1 MNRKLWAALSLAATL
16 LSAQE
21 FDILIVNGR
30 IADGT
35 GNPSFLGD
43 LGIKEGRVAAL
54 GRLAGRGARRTIDA
68 RGMVVTPGFI
78 DMHNH
83 SDEAI
88 LSDGNAESMIR
99 MGVTS
104 MILGEGS
111 SAAPTAEYP
120 RFRDYW
126 AALRKSG
133 VSTNIGSYAGSG
145 LIYQAVRGSQPGPAT
160 PAELDRMRSLI
171 AQAMEDGALGVSTSL
186 HQTPGFWI
194 STAELTEM
202 AKVAARYGGIYA
214 THTRSEGEEVFDSIS
229 EAIQIAKDAGTT
241 VDLLHLKIAHHK
253 LWGQMPELLGVIE
266 NARKQGV
273 DVEAHIYPYT
283 AGQNAGL
290 RNVIPPW
297 AHEGGTARMLQ
308 RLQDPS
314 LRARLEKD
322 ITNGIPGWYNHYTAV
337 GSDWSRIQIVST
349 ANPAYRKYV
358 GKRMSELIA
367 DKGKPWLDVLFETLI
382 DNKGAVPAL
391 YYHHVEAD
399 MRAAMKAPFV
409 SFGSDGSALK
419 ADPAAGRGLPH
430 PRSFGTFARVMGH
443 YVRDEKVLT
452 LEDAVRKATSHN
464 AAKVRLYD
472 RGLLR
477 PGQWADVT
485 VFRPETIAD
494 RASYE
499 NPYQY
504 ATGVEYVLVN
514 GTVVIDKGNH
524 TGARPGAILYG
535 PGTRR

>member
-1 MNRKLWAALSLAATL
+1 MYKLLFFLWVTANLTAQDFDL
-16 LSAQE
+16 LIQNGH
-21 FDILIVNGR
+21 IV
-30 IADGT
+30 DGT
-35 GNPSFLGD
+35 GNPGFFANVGV
-43 LGIKEGRVAAL
+43 KEGRIAWL
-54 GRLAGRGARRTIDA
+54 GATAGRTAARTIDA
-68 RGMVVTPGFI
+68 KGLVVAPGFI

-83 SDEAI
+83 SDESV
-88 LSDGNAESMIR
+88 LTDGNAESMIR

-111 SAAPTAEYP
+111 SAAPSAKYP

-126 AALRKSG
+126 DELLKSG
-133 VSTNIGSYAGSG
+133 VSTNIGSYVGSG
-145 LIYQAVRGSQPGPAT
+145 LIYGTARGPKPGPAT
-160 PAELDRMRSLI
+160 PAEVERMRELI
-171 AQAMEDGALGVSTSL
+171 QQAMHDGALGVSTSL

-194 STAELTEM
+194 STDELVEM
-202 AKVAARYGGIYA
+202 AKIAAKNGGIYA

-229 EAIQIAKDAGTT
+229 EAIQIAKRSGTT

-253 LWGQMPELLGVIE
+253 LWGQMPELLGVIQ
-266 NARKQGV
+266 NARNQGI

-290 RNVIPPW
+290 SNIIPPW
-297 AHEGGTARMLQ
+297 AHEGGTSPMLE
-308 RLQDPS
+308 RLRDPS

-322 ITNGIPGWYNHYTAV
+322 ITQGIPGWYNHYTAV
-337 GSDWSRIQIVST
+337 GKDWSKIQIVSVT
-349 ANPAYRKYV
+349 NPAYQKYV

-367 DKGKPWLDVLFETLI
+367 DKGKPWLDVLFQTLI

-409 SFGSDGSALK
+409 SFGSDGSALS
-419 ADPAAGRGLPH
+419 ADPNKNRGLPH
-430 PRSFGTFARVMGH
+430 PRSFGTFARVMGQ
-443 YVRDEKVLT
+443 YVREEKVLT
-452 LEDAVRKATSHN
+452 LEEAVRKASSQN
-464 AAKVRLYD
+464 AAKIRLYD

-477 PGQWADVT
+477 PGMWADVAI
-485 VFRPETIAD
+485 FNPATISDNATYD
-494 RASYE
+494 

-514 GTVVIDKGNH
+514 GTVVIDKGRH

-535 PGTRR
+535 PGTRK